1 MNTEVIDSSINY
13 TKDKTLK
20 LKKAC
25 EDFEAL
31 FVSKMFE
38 TMRKSEI
45 EGGLVEKNQGEQV
58 FTSMLDSEIA
68 QLSVK
73 GGGMGLGKMMFESLS
88 KYLDN
93 DKGNN
98 FPAQEKTAPTGSDI
112 LKLRQELSGTD
123 VASDIAVRQ

>member
-1 MNTEVIDSSINY
+1 MNIDIIDSSANY
-13 TKDKTLK
+13 TKDKTEK

-45 EGGLVEKNQGEQV
+45 EGGLVEKSRGEEI

-68 QLSVK
+68 QESVK
-73 GGGMGLGKMMFESLS
+73 NGGMGLGRMLFESLS
-88 KYLDN
+88 KYTQSE
-93 DKGNN
+93 GNN
-98 FPAQEKTAPTGSDI
+98 FPGQEKTASAGADI
-112 LKLRQELSGTD
+112 INLRQKLSGTD
-123 VASDIAVRQ
+123 VASDIAVR

>member
-1 MNTEVIDSSINY
+1 MNIDLVDSSVNY
-13 TKDKTLK
+13 ARDKDEK

-45 EGGLVEKNQGEQV
+45 EGGLIEKSRGEEI
-58 FTSMLDSEIA
+58 FTSMLDSEVA
-68 QLSVK
+68 QESVK
-73 GGGMGLGKMMFESLS
+73 GGGMGLAKMLYDSLGK
-88 KYLDN
+88 YTAD

-98 FPAQEKTAPTGSDI
+98 FPAQEKTASAGDDI
-112 LKLRQELSGTD
+112 VKLRQQLSGTD
-123 VASDIAVRQ
+123 VASDMSVR